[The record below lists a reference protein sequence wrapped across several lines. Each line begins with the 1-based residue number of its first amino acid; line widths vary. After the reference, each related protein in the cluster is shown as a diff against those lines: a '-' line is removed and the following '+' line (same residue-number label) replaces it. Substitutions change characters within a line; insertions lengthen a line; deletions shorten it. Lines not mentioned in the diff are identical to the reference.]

1 MRILGM
7 RVKRNV
13 ARVSKATNG
22 GPKGRFDGWNHVIDL
37 VWFDGEGYLVG
48 VGSR

>member
-7 RVKRNV
+7 RVKSNV